1 MRYYSATPIIF
12 PPNDD
17 FSESLTEQCESKGIT
32 KFLMH
37 ELKAI
42 DKDNRVATF
51 EVMGSGETVTQD
63 YDMLHIVP
71 PQTAPAFI
79 RSSPLAHETGWLDVD
94 INTLRHNRF
103 SNIFGHGD
111 VAHLPTPK
119 TAAAI
124 YSQTPVLVQNILH
137 ELGEANRG
145 ALYDG

>member
-1 MRYYSATPIIF
+1 
-12 PPNDD
+12 
-17 FSESLTEQCESKGIT
+17 
-32 KFLMH
+32 
-37 ELKAI
+37 
-42 DKDNRVATF
+42 
-51 EVMGSGETVTQD
+51 MGSSETVTQD

-119 TAAAI
+119 TAGAI

-137 ELGEANRG
+137 ELGEASRG
-145 ALYDG
+145 ALYDGQSGCPIFCGDGKLMLCEFKYGRETSTTFFKD